1 MKKLFFVVL
10 LTFVLSGCFGL
21 YSNNSI
27 TSLGNMS
34 NTQLQHEYRN
44 KRDKLSNK
52 EAKLATLRRKY
63 GEPSLRKLNTH
74 GSNIIGAILSGTISA
89 DSFSAVKD
97 ASLKRDIKELDEE
110 LGILGSELSRRG
122 LPVR

>member
-1 MKKLFFVVL
+1 
-10 LTFVLSGCFGL
+10 VLSGCFGL

-34 NTQLQHEYRN
+34 NTKLQHEYRN

-63 GEPSLRKLNTH
+63 GEPLLRKSNTH

-97 ASLKRDIKELDEE
+97 ASLKRDIKELEEE
-110 LGILGSELSRRG
+110 LEILSSELSRRG
-122 LPVR
+122 LYIR